1 MRQRIE
7 LWKHI
12 FDTDDNAI
20 SKALSGLAWNFA
32 AFSCVV
38 EMVRAA
44 PDEGSGKRL
53 NGMILDMIASGYWS
67 NTMQGVRRL
76 AEREAINGPRGVC
89 SLGGLIQ
96 DTRAAR
102 GGLARKVFVEEI
114 AGLPYN
120 YEVVRDQYWQYI
132 FRQPT
137 GVAHWIPKEYDYEPS
152 EQRHAL
158 FDWLSGTSP
167 GTSTPD
173 DLIREEVFDALEQR
187 LARLE
192 GVVEHVNV
200 EIAHAATEAS
210 RHGRVLDRWGLG
222 DAKTALKELVQIAE
236 LIGNWFC
243 YSGIGTVLPT
253 PQFSQFEHLDQPLFA
268 GDMARLQEVWDAIDA
283 EVSEWHNVEP
293 SALLSQEIG
302 R

>member
-12 FDTDDNAI
+12 FDADDNAI

-32 AFSCVV
+32 AFSCIV
-38 EMVRAA
+38 EVVRAA
-44 PDEGSGKRL
+44 PDEGTGKRL

-76 AEREAINGPRGVC
+76 AEREAIHGQRGVC

-102 GGLARKVFVEEI
+102 GGVTRKVFVEEI

-167 GTSTPD
+167 GSSTPD

-192 GVVEHVNV
+192 DVVDHVNV

-210 RHGRVLDRWGLG
+210 RRGRFLDRWGLG
-222 DAKTALKELVQIAE
+222 DAKAALRELAQIAE

-253 PQFSQFEHLDQPLFA
+253 PQFNQFEHLDRPLFT
-268 GDMARLQEVWDAIDA
+268 GDMTRLQEVWDAIDA

-293 SALLSQEIG
+293 SALLSLE
-302 R
+302 

>member
-1 MRQRIE
+1 
-7 LWKHI
+7 
-12 FDTDDNAI
+12 
-20 SKALSGLAWNFA
+20 
-32 AFSCVV
+32 
-38 EMVRAA
+38 
-44 PDEGSGKRL
+44 
-53 NGMILDMIASGYWS
+53 
-67 NTMQGVRRL
+67 MQGVRRL
-76 AEREAINGPRGVC
+76 AECEAINGSRGVC

-102 GGLARKVFVEEI
+102 GRLTRKVFVEEI

-120 YEVVRDQYWQYI
+120 YEVVRDQYWQYL
-132 FRQPT
+132 FRQPA
-137 GVAHWIPKEYDYEPS
+137 GVAHWIPREYHYEPS

-187 LARLE
+187 LARLG
-192 GVVEHVNV
+192 GVVDHVNV

-222 DAKTALKELVQIAE
+222 DAKAALKELVQIAE
-236 LIGNWFC
+236 LTGNWFC

-253 PQFSQFEHLDQPLFA
+253 PQFNQFEHIDQPLFA
-268 GDMARLQEVWDAIDA
+268 GDMARLHEVWNGIEA
-283 EVSEWHNVEP
+283 EASDWHDVEP
-293 SALLSQEIG
+293 SDLLPQV
-302 R
+302 

>member
-32 AFSCVV
+32 AFSCIAEVV
-38 EMVRAA
+38 RSA
-44 PDEGSGKRL
+44 PDEGAGKRL
-53 NGMILDMIASGYWS
+53 NGMILEMIASGYWS

-96 DTRAAR
+96 DAR
-102 GGLARKVFVEEI
+102 FARNRLTRKVFVEDI
-114 AGLPYN
+114 AELPYN
-120 YEVVRDQYWQYI
+120 YEAVRDQYWQYL
-132 FRQPT
+132 FQQPI
-137 GVAHWIPKEYDYEPS
+137 GVADWIPREYHYEPS

-167 GTSTPD
+167 NTSTPD

-210 RHGRVLDRWGLG
+210 RHGRVLDRWGLN
-222 DAKTALKELVQIAE
+222 DAKAALKELAQIAE
-236 LIGNWFC
+236 LTGNWFC
-243 YSGIGTVLPT
+243 FSGIGTLLPT
-253 PQFSQFEHLDQPLFA
+253 PQFNQFEYLDQPLFV
-268 GDMARLQEVWDAIDA
+268 GDMARLQEIWNAIDA
-283 EVSEWHNVEP
+283 EASDWHNVEP
-293 SALLSQEIG
+293 SDLLPQDIG

>member
-32 AFSCVV
+32 AFSCIV
-38 EMVRAA
+38 EVVRAA
-44 PDEGSGKRL
+44 SNEGTGKRL
-53 NGMILDMIASGYWS
+53 NSMILDMIASGYWS

-102 GGLARKVFVEEI
+102 GGLTRKVFVEEI

-173 DLIREEVFDALEQR
+173 DLIREEVFDALGQR

-210 RHGRVLDRWGLG
+210 RHGRVLGRWGLG
-222 DAKTALKELVQIAE
+222 DAKTALKELAQIAE

-243 YSGIGTVLPT
+243 CSGIGTVLPT
-253 PQFSQFEHLDQPLFA
+253 PQFNQFEHLDRPLFA

-293 SALLSQEIG
+293 SSLLSQG
-302 R
+302 